1 MLSKIAS
8 RHRGSLLLVLLAA
21 APLAGACASRAG
33 GKATEGALEA
43 LRTEPPEGQ
52 PRLAERLGR
61 FTTEGALTELSS
73 PEGLDRISA
82 VVDATVT
89 RSLEAALRSPPAAQG
104 RRGGGPPR
112 SLVDRMAR
120 DSATAFGAAFSD
132 ALQRALGPDG
142 RGPLAVSLGATVGQ
156 VSGSAVRGARGELD
170 DLFPGCDVA
179 DRRTCVEAEVRSL
192 GRAAAAGFMEGI
204 LGAAAWPVA
213 ALAFTFGV
221 AAALVLGGTWRLL
234 RRPRHPERREAHS

>member
-1 MLSKIAS
+1 MLSKIAP
-8 RHRGSLLLVLLAA
+8 RHRGSLLLLLAA

-33 GKATEGALEA
+33 GKATEGALET
-43 LRTEPPEGQ
+43 LRTEPAEGQ
-52 PRLAERLGR
+52 PRVAERIGR
-61 FTTEGALTELSS
+61 YTAEGALSEFAS
-73 PEGLDRISA
+73 PEGLERISTL
-82 VVDATVT
+82 VDATVT
-89 RSLEAALRSPPAAQG
+89 RSLEAALRTPAVQG
-104 RRGGGPPR
+104 RRGGGPAR

-170 DLFPGCDVA
+170 DLFPGCDAA

-192 GRAAAAGFMEGI
+192 GRAAAAGFMDGI

-213 ALAFTFGV
+213 ALVFMLGV
-221 AAALVLGGTWRLL
+221 AAALVLGATWRLL
-234 RRPRHPERREAHS
+234 RRHRHPEPREAHS